1 MGVGGTADVLEQR
14 HVVDVGDDVSLVE
27 FHLAG
32 KTRGEKARADRI
44 LGGLPHAQIGDLG
57 ERGDQVRKP

>member
-1 MGVGGTADVLEQR
+1 MLEQR
-14 HVVDVGDDVSLVE
+14 HVVDVADVSLVE

>member
-1 MGVGGTADVLEQR
+1 VLEQR
-14 HVVDVGDDVSLVE
+14 HVVDVADVSLVE

-44 LGGLPHAQIGDLG
+44 LGGLPHAQIGDLR